1 MQPKMV
7 IFDVGRT
14 LLDYSEFDSLKG
26 VRALMPYISENPH
39 DLTAEEIDQRTSEIF
54 ALFDESRKQ
63 LFEVPEKTILTL
75 VYDVLG
81 LKFSISIDEIERII
95 WTEDVVKVPIPHAKE
110 LLNRLHEM
118 GIQTA
123 VISNIDFSGDLLRQT
138 LNQIFPNNH
147 FQFVIASSDF
157 GVRKPNHYIFDAG
170 ITRSKLSP
178 ADIWYV
184 GDKVKVDV
192 EGSRAV
198 GMTPVLYKFERNTYG
213 ELPEGLIVID
223 DMLDMLKHM

>member
-170 ITRSKLSP
+170 ITRSNLSP
-178 ADIWYV
+178 TDIWYV

-223 DMLDMLKHM
+223 DMIDLLKYM

>member
-7 IFDVGRT
+7 IFDIGRT
-14 LLDYSEFDSLKG
+14 LLEYSEFDSLKG

-54 ALFDESRKQ
+54 ALFEESRKQ

-75 VYDVLG
+75 AYDVLG

-123 VISNIDFSGDLLRQT
+123 VISNMDFSGDLLRQT

-147 FQFVIASSDF
+147 FQFVIASSDY

-223 DMLDMLKHM
+223 DMIDLLKYM

>member
-1 MQPKMV
+1 MV

-26 VRALMPYISENPH
+26 VRTLMPYISENPH
-39 DLTAEEIDQRTSEIF
+39 HLTAEEIDQRTNEIF
-54 ALFDESRKQ
+54 ALFDVSRKQ

-95 WTEDVVKVPIPHAKE
+95 WTEGVVKVPIPHAKE

-123 VISNIDFSGDLLRQT
+123 VISNIDFRGDLLRQT

-147 FQFVIASSDF
+147 FQFVIASSDY
-157 GVRKPNHYIFDAG
+157 GVRKPNYYIFDAG
-170 ITRSKLSP
+170 ITRSNLSP
-178 ADIWYV
+178 TDIWYV

-223 DMLDMLKHM
+223 DLLDVLKHM

>member
-14 LLDYSEFDSLKG
+14 LLEYSEFDSLKG

-95 WTEDVVKVPIPHAKE
+95 WTEGVVKVPIPHAKE

-147 FQFVIASSDF
+147 FQFVIASSDY
-157 GVRKPNHYIFDAG
+157 GVRKPNYYIFDAG
-170 ITRSKLSP
+170 ITRSNLSP
-178 ADIWYV
+178 TDIWYV

-198 GMTPVLYKFERNTYG
+198 GMTPVLYKFERNKYG

-223 DMLDMLKHM
+223 DMIDLLKYM

>member
-14 LLDYSEFDSLKG
+14 LLEYSEFDSLKG

-75 VYDVLG
+75 AYDVLG

-118 GIQTA
+118 GIQIA

-147 FQFVIASSDF
+147 FQFVIASSDY

-223 DMLDMLKHM
+223 DMIDLLKYM

>member
-14 LLDYSEFDSLKG
+14 LLEYSEFDSLKG

-39 DLTAEEIDQRTSEIF
+39 DLTAEEIDQRTNEIF

-95 WTEDVVKVPIPHAKE
+95 WSEDVVKVPIPHAKE

-147 FQFVIASSDF
+147 FQFVIASSDY
-157 GVRKPNHYIFDAG
+157 GVRKPNYYIFDAG
-170 ITRSKLSP
+170 ITRSNLSP
-178 ADIWYV
+178 TDIWYV

-198 GMTPVLYKFERNTYG
+198 GMTPVLYKFERNKYG

-223 DMLDMLKHM
+223 DMIDLLKYM